1 MVESKSVRV
10 LFLGGEE
17 GQDWDSLKDY
27 LEATRTL
34 RVEFRR
40 TSRTPEDFSPYGVI
54 LLAEPG
60 RLSDKEQENLSS
72 YVKQGGSCLGFVLPS
87 GSPLPPL
94 FGVQVGPA
102 SPLLELRVRMA
113 HPDHPMAR
121 RLPPEFFLKSRF
133 QSLEPRDGDSE
144 PILNTDWQYRRVPVA
159 VCRKI
164 GAGRIGSITLTPL
177 RDDFFHQLI
186 HRFIL
191 HLAGLPEPSPQGVA
205 ILGYGPLG
213 SMGSLHALAVQ
224 ELPGLDLLAF
234 CDYSRDRLLKC
245 REDFPQCRAYSSAK
259 DLGKDPEVNLVIIAT
274 PPNTHAS
281 LATQLLRVGKHVVC
295 EKPLCLTAEEAE
307 QMIQAAAESGQVLSC
322 YQNRRWDVDFLGIR
336 QALQEGLVGDP
347 FYLETFVG
355 DFQHPCSYWHSHRP
369 ISGDA
374 LFDWGAHHVD
384 WILNLFPGPTAR
396 VMGTLQKRVWS
407 DVTNADQVRAQIFFA
422 DGKEAEFLYSD
433 VAALRKPKW
442 YILGTEGAIT
452 GDWWDS
458 SVLERDPISYY
469 REYQIPVTE
478 TTPSLVL
485 RRRHSSGSMAVQQLA
500 LPPAPRRF
508 PFHSNL
514 ADHLLTGEPL
524 AVTARSAARVV
535 AVLQAATRSAQGG
548 GNPEAL
554 CV

>member
-1 MVESKSVRV
+1 MVDSKSIRV
-10 LFLGGEE
+10 LFLAGEK
-17 GQDWDSLKDY
+17 GQPWDSLKDY

-34 RVEFRR
+34 GVTFRR
-40 TSRTPEDFSPYGVI
+40 TPRIPIDFRSFGVI

-60 RLSDKEQENLSS
+60 LLSDEEQENLSA
-72 YVKQGGSCLGFVLPS
+72 YVTEGGSCLGFVDPSCSRLP
-87 GSPLPPL
+87 LL
-94 FGVQVGPA
+94 FGAQVGPA
-102 SPLLELRVRMA
+102 SPVLELRVKTA

-133 QSLEPRDGDSE
+133 QPLEPQDGHSE
-144 PILNTDWQYRRVPVA
+144 PILITDWQYRQVPVA
-159 VCRKI
+159 VCRKT
-164 GAGRIGSITLTPL
+164 GAGRIGSITLTPV
-177 RDDFFHQLI
+177 RENFFHQLI

-191 HLAGLPEPSPQGVA
+191 HLAGFPEASPQGVA

-213 SMGSLHALAVQ
+213 SMGSLHAQAVQ
-224 ELPGLDLLAF
+224 ESPGLNLLAF
-234 CDYSRDRLLKC
+234 CDYSPERLLKC
-245 REDFPQCRAYSSAK
+245 REDFPQCRAYATAK
-259 DLGKDPEVNLVIIAT
+259 DLGKDPEVKLVIIAT

-281 LATQLLRVGKHVVC
+281 LATQLLRDGKHVVC

-307 QMIQAAAESGQVLSC
+307 QMIQAAEEHGRVLSC
-322 YQNRRWDVDFLGIR
+322 YQNRRWDADFLAIR
-336 QALQEGLVGDP
+336 QALQEGRVGDP

-369 ISGDA
+369 ISGGA

-396 VMGTLQKRVWS
+396 VMGTLHKRVWS
-407 DVTNADQVRAQIFFA
+407 DATNADQVRAQIFFA
-422 DGKEAEFLYSD
+422 DGKEAEFLYSA

-452 GDWWDS
+452 GDWQDL
-458 SVLERDPISYY
+458 SVWERDPITYY
-469 REYQIPVTE
+469 REHRIPVTE

-485 RRRHSSGSMAVQQLA
+485 RHRHSSGSMTFQQLA
-500 LPPAPRRF
+500 LPPALHRF

-514 ADHLLTGEPL
+514 TDHLLTGEPL

-535 AVLQAATRSAQGG
+535 AVLEAATRSAQSG
-548 GNPEAL
+548 GNPEVL